1 MIRAAL
7 SASLTFAL
15 MLGLS
20 LAPAQQ
26 ATAETRVPQSQAEIS
41 LGFAPLVK
49 QAAPAVVNIY
59 AKIVRQAQ
67 QRSPFMND
75 PFFDDFFRNFSN
87 PRPRV
92 ESSLGSGV
100 ILSEDGIVVSNYHV
114 VAMATE
120 IRVVTTDKREYEARV
135 VLADQASDLAILQ
148 LEEVSGL
155 PYLNLR
161 NSDQVEVGEL
171 ALAIGNPFGV
181 GQTVSS
187 GIVSGLARSGT
198 ASGEGFGYY
207 IQTDAPI
214 NPGNSGGALIDVNG
228 DLIGINTRILSRSGG
243 SNGIGF
249 AIPANLVRE
258 FVKQA
263 RAGSEGFQRPWA
275 GMAGQ
280 PVDADL
286 AGSLGME
293 LPEGMVISELH
304 PQSPFAKAG
313 FEVGDV
319 ITEVDGEVVN
329 SPSEMV
335 FRMSVAGL
343 DGTSQ
348 VTRLRGEERET
359 LVVEMFT
366 APNDPPA
373 RSVVMND
380 KSVLPGLTVGLINPV
395 VIVRLQLSL
404 SATGVAVL
412 DPGPYAARAGVRA
425 GDILLAINGEAVSA
439 SEDVPAL
446 LEAAGRRLRFDL
458 NRRGQR
464 VSLHMRR

>member
-26 ATAETRVPQSQAEIS
+26 ARAETRVPQSQAEIS

-343 DGTSQ
+343 DGTSM
-348 VTRLRGEERET
+348 VTRLRGEDRET

-425 GDILLAINGEAVSA
+425 GDILLAINGEVVSA
-439 SEDVPAL
+439 SEDVPAM
-446 LEAAGRRLRFDL
+446 LESAGRRLRFDL

>member
-1 MIRAAL
+1 MIHAAL
-7 SASLTFAL
+7 SARLFVVLA
-15 MLGLS
+15 LGLCILS
-20 LAPAQQ
+20 PAQ
-26 ATAETRVPQSQAEIS
+26 AETRVPQSQAEIS

-148 LEEVSGL
+148 LEEVSDL
-155 PYLNLR
+155 PFLDLR

-343 DGTSQ
+343 DGTSL
-348 VTRLRGEERET
+348 VTRLRGEDRET

-395 VIVRLQLSL
+395 AIVRLQLPL

-446 LEAAGRRLRFDL
+446 LEEAGRRLRFDL

>member
-1 MIRAAL
+1 MIRSVFSAHLAL
-7 SASLTFAL
+7 SLFLAHVAL
-15 MLGLS
+15 G
-20 LAPAQQ
+20 PAQ
-26 ATAETRVPQSQAEIS
+26 AETRVPQSQAEIS

-49 QAAPAVVNIY
+49 EAAPAVVNIY
-59 AKIVRQAQ
+59 AKVVRQQQ
-67 QRSPFMND
+67 QRSPFMSD
-75 PFFDDFFRNFSN
+75 PFFEDFFRNFSN

-100 ILSEDGIVVSNYHV
+100 ILSEDGVVVSNYHV
-114 VAMATE
+114 VAMATK

-148 LEEVSGL
+148 LEEAKDL

-161 NSDQVEVGEL
+161 DSDQVEVGEL

-263 RAGSEGFQRPWA
+263 RAGSEEFQRPWA

-286 AGSLGME
+286 AGSLGMD

-304 PQSPFAKAG
+304 PKSPFAKAG

-343 DGTSQ
+343 DGTSM
-348 VTRLRGEERET
+348 VTRLRGETRET

-366 APNDPPA
+366 APNDPAA
-373 RSVVMND
+373 RSVVMNEN
-380 KSVLPGLTVGLINPV
+380 SVLPGLTVGLINPV
-395 VIVRLQLSL
+395 AIVRLQLPL

-412 DPGPYAARAGVRA
+412 DPGPYAARAGIRA
-425 GDILLAINGEAVSA
+425 GDILLAINGAEVTV
-439 SEDVPAL
+439 SEDVPDL
-446 LEAAGRRLRFDL
+446 LEQAGRRLRFDL

>member
-1 MIRAAL
+1 MFRRALTAL
-7 SASLTFAL
+7 TLGIAL
-15 MLGLS
+15 GVTLITPVS
-20 LAPAQQ
+20 
-26 ATAETRVPQSQAEIS
+26 AETRIPQSQTEIS

-49 QAAPAVVNIY
+49 KAAPAVVNIY
-59 AKIVRQAQ
+59 ARIVTETQ

-75 PFFDDFFRNFSN
+75 PFFDDFFRGFSN

-92 ESSLGSGV
+92 QNSLGSGV
-100 ILSEDGIVVSNYHV
+100 ILSNDGIVVSNYHV
-114 VAMATE
+114 VGMATD
-120 IRVVTTDKREYEARV
+120 IRVVTTDRREYEARV
-135 VLADQASDLAILQ
+135 VLADKASDLAILQ
-148 LEEVSGL
+148 LEEARDL
-155 PYLNLR
+155 PHLELR

-198 ASGEGFGYY
+198 ASGEGIGYY

-263 RAGSEGFQRPWA
+263 RAGAEDFQRPWA

-286 AGSLGME
+286 AASLGMD

-319 ITEVDGEVVN
+319 VVEVNGLDVN

-343 DGTSQ
+343 GGTTD
-348 VTRLRGEERET
+348 VVRLRGDDRET
-359 LVVEMFT
+359 LAVEMYA
-366 APNDPPA
+366 APDTPPLQA
-373 RSVVMND
+373 IQLNE
-380 KSVLPGLTVGLINPV
+380 KSVLPGLTVGQINPQT
-395 VIVRLQLSL
+395 IVRLQLPL
-404 SATGVAVL
+404 SAKGVAVL
-412 DPGPYAARAGVRA
+412 DPGPFAARAGVLA
-425 GDILLAINGEAVSA
+425 GDILLGINGEVVKT
-439 SEDVPAL
+439 SEDVAQL
-446 LEAAGRRLRFDL
+446 LEDAGRWLLLDL

-464 VSLHMRR
+464 VSLRMRR

>member
-1 MIRAAL
+1 MIRAVLFAPLVFAL
-7 SASLTFAL
+7 SLVQAPDAL
-15 MLGLS
+15 
-20 LAPAQQ
+20 
-26 ATAETRVPQSQAEIS
+26 AETRVPQSQTEIS

-59 AKIVRQAQ
+59 AKIVTQTQ

-75 PFFDDFFRNFSN
+75 PFFDDFFRGLST

-92 ESSLGSGV
+92 ENSLGSGV
-100 ILSEDGIVVSNYHV
+100 ILSEDGMVVSNFHV
-114 VAMATE
+114 VGMATD
-120 IRVVTTDKREYEARV
+120 IRVVTTDRREYAARV

-148 LEEVSGL
+148 LEGASAL
-155 PYLNLR
+155 PYLDLR
-161 NSDQVEVGEL
+161 DSDQVEVGEL

-198 ASGEGFGYY
+198 ATGEGFGYY

-258 FVKQA
+258 FVHQA
-263 RAGSEGFQRPWA
+263 EAGAEGFQRPWA
-275 GMAGQ
+275 GMTGQ

-286 AGSLGME
+286 AASLGME
-293 LPEGMVISELH
+293 IPEGMVISELH
-304 PQSPFAKAG
+304 PKSPFALAG

-319 ITEVDGEVVN
+319 ITEVDGQVVN

-343 DGTSQ
+343 GDTSQ
-348 VTRLRGEERET
+348 VVRLRGEDRET
-359 LVVEMFT
+359 LSVEMFI

-373 RSVVMND
+373 RSLVLNEN
-380 KSVLPGLTVGLINPV
+380 SALPGLTVGLINPV
-395 VIVRLQLSL
+395 AIVRLQLPL

-412 DPGPYAARAGVRA
+412 DPGPFAGRAGVKA
-425 GDILLAINGEAVSA
+425 GDILLAINGDEVEAA
-439 SEDVPAL
+439 QDVPRL
-446 LEAAGRRLRFDL
+446 LEEAGRRLQLDL

-464 VSLHMRR
+464 VSLRMRR

>member
-1 MIRAAL
+1 MIRTALTARLCLALGLAL
-7 SASLTFAL
+7 SLV
-15 MLGLS
+15 
-20 LAPAQQ
+20 APA
-26 ATAETRVPQSQAEIS
+26 AAETRVPQSQAEIS

-49 QAAPAVVNIY
+49 EAAPAVVNIY
-59 AKIVRQAQ
+59 AKIIRQQQ

-75 PFFDDFFRNFSN
+75 PFFDDFFRNFST

-92 ESSLGSGV
+92 QSSLGSGV
-100 ILSEDGIVVSNYHV
+100 ILSQDGIVVSNYHV
-114 VAMATE
+114 VGMATE
-120 IRVVTTDKREYEARV
+120 IRVVTTDKREYDARV

-148 LEEVSGL
+148 LEEAADL
-155 PYLNLR
+155 PYLSLR
-161 NSDQVEVGEL
+161 NSDEVEVGEL
-171 ALAIGNPFGV
+171 TLAIGNPFGV

-187 GIVSGLARSGT
+187 GIISGLARSGT

-263 RAGSEGFQRPWA
+263 RSGAEEFQRPWA
-275 GMAGQ
+275 GMSGQ

-286 AGSLGME
+286 AASLGMD

-304 PQSPFAKAG
+304 AQSPFAKAG

-319 ITEVDGEVVN
+319 ITEVDGQVVN

-335 FRMSVAGL
+335 FRMSVAGI
-343 DGTSQ
+343 DGTSE
-348 VTRLRGEERET
+348 VARLRGDDREV
-359 LVVEMFT
+359 LQVAMFT
-366 APNDPPA
+366 APDEPPS
-373 RSVVMND
+373 RSLIMKEN
-380 KSVLPGLTVGLINPV
+380 SALPGLTVGVINPV
-395 VIVRLQLSL
+395 AIVRMQLPL
-404 SATGVAVL
+404 SATGIVVL
-412 DPGPYAARAGVRA
+412 DPGPYAGRAGVKA
-425 GDILLAINGEAVSA
+425 GDILLGINGEAV
-439 SEDVPAL
+439 EDVVDVPRL
-446 LEAAGRRLRFDL
+446 LEAAGRRLQLDL
-458 NRRGQR
+458 TRRGQR
-464 VSLHMRR
+464 VSLRMRR

>member
-1 MIRAAL
+1 MIPSAL
-7 SASLTFAL
+7 IPR
-15 MLGLS
+15 LGLALGLT
-20 LAPAQQ
+20 LAMLSPAAQ
-26 ATAETRVPQSQAEIS
+26 AETRIPQSQAEIS

-59 AKIVRQAQ
+59 AKIVRQQQ

-75 PFFDDFFRNFSN
+75 PFFEDFFRNFAT

-100 ILSEDGIVVSNYHV
+100 ILSQDGIVVSNYHV
-114 VAMATE
+114 VGMATE
-120 IRVVTTDKREYEARV
+120 IRVVTTDKREYDARV

-148 LEEVSGL
+148 LEEVSDL
-155 PYLNLR
+155 PFLDLR
-161 NSDQVEVGEL
+161 NSDEVEVGEL

-275 GMAGQ
+275 GMSGQ

-286 AGSLGME
+286 AASLGME

-319 ITEVDGEVVN
+319 ITEVDGQVVN

-343 DGTSQ
+343 DGTSA
-348 VTRLRGEERET
+348 VSRLRGDAREI
-359 LVVEMFT
+359 LKVEMFT
-366 APNDPPA
+366 APNDPPS
-373 RSVVMND
+373 RSLVLNEH
-380 KSVLPGLTVGLINPV
+380 SPLPGLTVGLINPV
-395 VIVRLQLSL
+395 AIVRLQLPL
-404 SATGVAVL
+404 SATGVVVL
-412 DPGPYAARAGVRA
+412 DPGPYAGRAGVKP
-425 GDILLAINGEAVSA
+425 GDILLAINGEEVLEAEAV
-439 SEDVPAL
+439 PHL
-446 LEAAGRRLRFDL
+446 LEAAGRRLQLDL

-464 VSLHMRR
+464 VSLRMRR

>member
-1 MIRAAL
+1 MIRSVFSARLAL
-7 SASLTFAL
+7 SLVLAL
-15 MLGLS
+15 VTMGT
-20 LAPAQQ
+20 AQ
-26 ATAETRVPQSQAEIS
+26 AETRVPQSQAEIS

-59 AKIVRQAQ
+59 AKIVRQQQ

-75 PFFDDFFRNFSN
+75 PFFEDFFRGFSN

-100 ILSEDGIVVSNYHV
+100 ILSEDGVVVSNYHV

-148 LEEVSGL
+148 LEEAKGL
-155 PYLNLR
+155 PYLYLR

-263 RAGSEGFQRPWA
+263 RNGAEEFQRPWA

-304 PQSPFAKAG
+304 PKSPFAKAG

-343 DGTSQ
+343 DGTSM
-348 VTRLRGEERET
+348 VTRLRGETRET

-373 RSVVMND
+373 RSVVMNEN
-380 KSVLPGLTVGLINPV
+380 SVLPGLTVGLINPV
-395 VIVRLQLSL
+395 AIVRLQLPL

-412 DPGPYAARAGVRA
+412 DPGPYAARAGIRA
-425 GDILLAINGEAVSA
+425 GDILLAINGAEVIA
-439 SEDVPAL
+439 SEDVPNL
-446 LEAAGRRLRFDL
+446 LEQAGRRLRFDL

>member
-1 MIRAAL
+1 MIRVVLFASLVVAL
-7 SASLTFAL
+7 SLVQPQGAL
-15 MLGLS
+15 
-20 LAPAQQ
+20 
-26 ATAETRVPQSQAEIS
+26 AETRVPQSQTEIS

-49 QAAPAVVNIY
+49 QSAPAVVNIY
-59 AKIVRQAQ
+59 AKIVTQTQ

-75 PFFDDFFRNFSN
+75 PFFDDFFRGLTA

-92 ESSLGSGV
+92 ENSLGSGV
-100 ILSEDGIVVSNYHV
+100 ILSEDGMVVSNYHV
-114 VAMATE
+114 VGMATD
-120 IRVVTTDKREYEARV
+120 IRVVTTDRREYAARV

-148 LEEVSGL
+148 LEGANAL
-155 PYLNLR
+155 PFLDLR
-161 NSDQVEVGEL
+161 DSDQVEVGEL

-198 ASGEGFGYY
+198 ATGEGFGYY
-207 IQTDAPI
+207 LQTDAPI

-258 FVKQA
+258 FVHQA
-263 RAGSEGFQRPWA
+263 KTGSEGFQRPWA
-275 GMAGQ
+275 GMTGQ

-286 AGSLGME
+286 AASLGMDI
-293 LPEGMVISELH
+293 PEGMVISELH
-304 PQSPFAKAG
+304 PKSPFAKAG

-319 ITEVDGEVVN
+319 ITEVDGQVVN

-343 DGTSQ
+343 GDTSE
-348 VTRLRGEERET
+348 VVRLRGDVSEA
-359 LVVEMFT
+359 LLVEMFV

-373 RSVVMND
+373 RSLVLNEN
-380 KSVLPGLTVGLINPV
+380 SALPGLTIGLINPV
-395 VIVRLQLSL
+395 AIVRLQLPL
-404 SATGVAVL
+404 SATGIAVL
-412 DPGPYAARAGVRA
+412 DPGPFAGRAGVKA
-425 GDILLAINGEAVSA
+425 GDILLAINGDEVLI
-439 SEDVPAL
+439 EQDVPRL
-446 LEAAGRRLRFDL
+446 LEEAGRRLQLDL

-464 VSLHMRR
+464 VSLRMRR

>member
-1 MIRAAL
+1 MIRAVLFAPLVLAL
-7 SASLTFAL
+7 SLVQAPGAL
-15 MLGLS
+15 
-20 LAPAQQ
+20 
-26 ATAETRVPQSQAEIS
+26 AETRVPQSQTEIS

-59 AKIVRQAQ
+59 AKIVTQTQ

-75 PFFDDFFRNFSN
+75 PFFDDFFRGLST

-92 ESSLGSGV
+92 ENSLGSGV
-100 ILSEDGIVVSNYHV
+100 ILSEDGMVVSNFHV
-114 VAMATE
+114 VGMATD
-120 IRVVTTDKREYEARV
+120 IRVVTTDRREYAARV

-148 LEEVSGL
+148 LDGASAL
-155 PYLNLR
+155 PYLDLR
-161 NSDQVEVGEL
+161 DSDQVEVGEL

-198 ASGEGFGYY
+198 ATGEGFGYY

-258 FVKQA
+258 FVHQA
-263 RAGSEGFQRPWA
+263 EAGAEGFQRPWA
-275 GMAGQ
+275 GMTGQ

-286 AGSLGME
+286 AASLGME
-293 LPEGMVISELH
+293 IPEGMVISELH
-304 PQSPFAKAG
+304 PKSPFALAG

-319 ITEVDGEVVN
+319 ITEVDGQVVN

-343 DGTSQ
+343 GDTSQ
-348 VTRLRGEERET
+348 VVRLRGEDRET
-359 LVVEMFT
+359 LSVEMFI

-373 RSVVMND
+373 RSLVLNEN
-380 KSVLPGLTVGLINPV
+380 SALPGLTVGLINPV
-395 VIVRLQLSL
+395 AIVRLQLPL

-412 DPGPYAARAGVRA
+412 DPGPFAGRAGVKA
-425 GDILLAINGEAVSA
+425 GDILLAINGDEVEAA
-439 SEDVPAL
+439 QDVPRL
-446 LEAAGRRLRFDL
+446 LEEAGRRLQLDL

-464 VSLHMRR
+464 VSLRMRR

>member
-1 MIRAAL
+1 
-7 SASLTFAL
+7 
-15 MLGLS
+15 
-20 LAPAQQ
+20 
-26 ATAETRVPQSQAEIS
+26 
-41 LGFAPLVK
+41 
-49 QAAPAVVNIY
+49 
-59 AKIVRQAQ
+59 
-67 QRSPFMND
+67 
-75 PFFDDFFRNFSN
+75 
-87 PRPRV
+87 
-92 ESSLGSGV
+92 
-100 ILSEDGIVVSNYHV
+100 
-114 VAMATE
+114 
-120 IRVVTTDKREYEARV
+120 
-135 VLADQASDLAILQ
+135 
-148 LEEVSGL
+148 
-155 PYLNLR
+155 
-161 NSDQVEVGEL
+161 
-171 ALAIGNPFGV
+171 
-181 GQTVSS
+181 
-187 GIVSGLARSGT
+187 
-198 ASGEGFGYY
+198 
-207 IQTDAPI
+207 
-214 NPGNSGGALIDVNG
+214 VNG

-286 AGSLGME
+286 AASLGMD

-319 ITEVDGEVVN
+319 ITDVDGQVVN

-343 DGTSQ
+343 DGTSM
-348 VTRLRGEERET
+348 VTRLRGDRRET

-373 RSVVMND
+373 RSVVMNEN
-380 KSVLPGLTVGLINPV
+380 SVLPGLTVGLINPV
-395 VIVRLQLSL
+395 AIVRLQLPL

-412 DPGPYAARAGVRA
+412 DPGPYAARAGIKA
-425 GDILLAINGEAVSA
+425 GDILLAINGKEVTS

-446 LEAAGRRLRFDL
+446 LEQAGRRLRFDL

>member
-1 MIRAAL
+1 MIRFAVSTRLLVAL
-7 SASLTFAL
+7 ALALCTLT
-15 MLGLS
+15 
-20 LAPAQQ
+20 PAQ
-26 ATAETRVPQSQAEIS
+26 AETRVPQSQAEIS

-59 AKIVRQAQ
+59 AKVVRQAR

-75 PFFDDFFRNFSN
+75 PFFEDFFRGFSN

-148 LEEVSGL
+148 LQEVSGL

-263 RAGSEGFQRPWA
+263 RNGAEEFQRPWA

-348 VTRLRGEERET
+348 VTRLRGETRET

-373 RSVVMND
+373 RSVVMNEN
-380 KSVLPGLTVGLINPV
+380 SVLPGLTVGLINPV
-395 VIVRLQLSL
+395 AIVRLQLPL
-404 SATGVAVL
+404 SARGVAVL

-425 GDILLAINGEAVSA
+425 GDILLAINGNEVTG

-446 LEAAGRRLRFDL
+446 LEASGRRLRFDL